1 MKIFTIKNNKISCYI
16 ILILKKLIIFLFWVV
31 VWQISYLCID
41 NNMLLAS
48 PIDVFYRLF
57 DLCKDTGFWNIVVSS
72 MMRIIQGFIYGT
84 IIGVLLSLITRSSNI
99 LKDLFKPIIN
109 VVQSTPIASFII
121 LALVWIKS
129 GIVPIFISAL
139 MVIPIIWTNV
149 TEGIIKTDTK
159 LLEMANIYKF
169 NKISK
174 IKMIYIPSVIPYFTA
189 ACTTALGLSWKAGVA
204 AEVIANT
211 RYSIGGEIYKSKM
224 YLETVDLFS
233 FTVVVI
239 ILSFILEYIIVN
251 LMKLILSKYSF
262 SK

>member
-1 MKIFTIKNNKISCYI
+1 
-16 ILILKKLIIFLFWVV
+16 
-31 VWQISYLCID
+31 
-41 NNMLLAS
+41 
-48 PIDVFYRLF
+48 
-57 DLCKDTGFWNIVVSS
+57 
-72 MMRIIQGFIYGT
+72 
-84 IIGVLLSLITRSSNI
+84 
-99 LKDLFKPIIN
+99 
-109 VVQSTPIASFII
+109 
-121 LALVWIKS
+121 
-129 GIVPIFISAL
+129 
-139 MVIPIIWTNV
+139 
-149 TEGIIKTDTK
+149 
-159 LLEMANIYKF
+159 MAKIYKF

>member
-31 VWQISYLCID
+31 VWQTSYLCID

-84 IIGVLLSLITRSSNI
+84 IIGVLLSLITCSSNI

-159 LLEMANIYKF
+159 LLEMAKIYKF

-189 ACTTALGLSWKAGVA
+189 ACTTTLGLSWKAGVA

>member
-1 MKIFTIKNNKISCYI
+1 
-16 ILILKKLIIFLFWVV
+16 
-31 VWQISYLCID
+31 
-41 NNMLLAS
+41 
-48 PIDVFYRLF
+48 
-57 DLCKDTGFWNIVVSS
+57 
-72 MMRIIQGFIYGT
+72 
-84 IIGVLLSLITRSSNI
+84 
-99 LKDLFKPIIN
+99 
-109 VVQSTPIASFII
+109 
-121 LALVWIKS
+121 
-129 GIVPIFISAL
+129 

-159 LLEMANIYKF
+159 LLEMAKIYKF

-174 IKMIYIPSVIPYFTA
+174 IKMIYIPSFIPYFTA

>member
-84 IIGVLLSLITRSSNI
+84 IIGVLLSLITCSSNI

-159 LLEMANIYKF
+159 LLEMAKIYKL